1 MNRLAAITL
10 ALSTLWTI
18 SNAQS
23 SCTTIAPSGA
33 VRPSLASNYSAQV
46 VATGLSKP
54 RGIQFDNAGN
64 LLVIEQGTGSLTA
77 LTLNEEG
84 GCVSVRSN
92 VTVVAG
98 SGVRSPCSFVESQL
112 THTLAEP
119 WPRSFL

>member
-33 VRPSLASNYSAQV
+33 VRPSLASGYSAQV

-54 RGIQFDNAGN
+54 RGIQFDKAGN
-64 LLVIEQGTGSLTA
+64 LLVIEQGTGSLIA

-92 VTVVAG
+92 ATVVAG
-98 SGVRSPCSFVESQL
+98 EGVGSPCSCVESQL
-112 THTLAEP
+112 
-119 WPRSFL
+119 